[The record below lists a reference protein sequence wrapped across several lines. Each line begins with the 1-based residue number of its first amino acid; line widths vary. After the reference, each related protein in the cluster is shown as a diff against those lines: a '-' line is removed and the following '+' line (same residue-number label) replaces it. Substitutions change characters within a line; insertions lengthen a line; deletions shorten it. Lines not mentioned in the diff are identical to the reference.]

1 MIVKL
6 NLITT
11 ALFGGVMI
19 GCYQTLALGLSK
31 GNNHTNKLLAPP
43 AFVITLILAQYFLV
57 ISEGYRY
64 FPHLLGSTQV
74 LMVALGPTL
83 YLFTRFA
90 FAGRKFRWPDL
101 IHFLPLAILL
111 GLSFPV
117 YLLGTGLKVRI
128 VESQWQGNIYFSW
141 SYFIFLLLFTAQITT
156 YLVLIRKTL
165 GKSYR
170 ALLQEDSNTLMV
182 RLGWLQILMKI
193 FIIFV
198 LSFLAIYSFR
208 SLQYAY
214 TTITESIIMLG
225 FASFI
230 YSMGHYTLRRELI
243 FKPVD
248 LIESDPKGIEH
259 TKGMEITS
267 SASKYKSSALT
278 ADSASQ
284 YLGRLLDHM
293 EKERAYLNPELRLS
307 DLAEALEIPKHQ
319 LSQLINQE
327 LGLNFFDF
335 VG

>member
-1 MIVKL
+1 M
-6 NLITT
+6 
-11 ALFGGVMI
+11 
-19 GCYQTLALGLSK
+19 
-31 GNNHTNKLLAPP
+31 
-43 AFVITLILAQYFLV
+43 
-57 ISEGYRY
+57 
-64 FPHLLGSTQV
+64 
-74 LMVALGPTL
+74 
-83 YLFTRFA
+83 
-90 FAGRKFRWPDL
+90 
-101 IHFLPLAILL
+101 
-111 GLSFPV
+111 
-117 YLLGTGLKVRI
+117 
-128 VESQWQGNIYFSW
+128 
-141 SYFIFLLLFTAQITT
+141 LLFTAQITT

-293 EKERAYLNPELRLS
+293 EKEQAYLNPELRLS

-335 VG
+335 VNQYRVEAAKLRLTDAQFTHLTIHGIAMESGFSNKPSFNRIFKKFTGLTPTAYIKQYKMSKMSNTL